1 MLRSGPPPRAE
12 ENAMATKV
20 VQLTDDELR
29 AIIDEVVAQ
38 TTIDLEG

>member
-1 MLRSGPPPRAE
+1 
-12 ENAMATKV
+12 MATKV

-38 TTIDLEG
+38 TTINLYS